1 MEAADRLGAWH
12 SRARRRLRISAP
24 AHRLP
29 PPAPFGDTWCH
40 DQRGVVVHL
49 EASWRNL
56 SRAWRASPA
65 TSSWSCHWGFAQR
78 HSARVPRTVRLCL
91 QVAARKTAGDSTGT
105 DASQTMRTNHWNILI
120 CFQWKIN
127 QRSVSSKRSEKNAYT
142 TGLTHALEDTFQAN
156 SLLQR
161 AEGHLIETEGKQHD
175 A

>member
-49 EASWRNL
+49 EASWRYL

-65 TSSWSCHWGFAQR
+65 TSSWSCHRCQAER

-91 QVAARKTAGDSTGT
+91 QVAARKTAEDSTGT

-120 CFQWKIN
+120 CFQLKIN
-127 QRSVSSKRSEKNAYT
+127 ARSLSSKRSEKNAYT
-142 TGLTHALEDTFQAN
+142 TEETHALEDAFQAD

-161 AEGHLIETEGKQHD
+161 AECHAIQAEREQHD